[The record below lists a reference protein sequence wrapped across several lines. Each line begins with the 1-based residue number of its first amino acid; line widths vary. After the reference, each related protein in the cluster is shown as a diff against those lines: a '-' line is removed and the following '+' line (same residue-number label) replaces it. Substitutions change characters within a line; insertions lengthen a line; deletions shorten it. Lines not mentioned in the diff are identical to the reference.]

1 MWRQRSLAAIVAA
14 VILLASHAGAQQPVH
29 RIGYFGSTPL
39 PETRQAWLHGLR
51 EHGYIE
57 GQNLQIEYRYSEGRS
72 EKYPALIAEL
82 IASNPEIIVTSQS
95 NPALM
100 IHTAAPSIP
109 LVLAGVGDPV
119 GLGLVES
126 LAHPGGNV
134 TGISGLVPEGFG
146 GKTLQLLKE
155 VVPQAS
161 RIAVLIDPTMSAHQ
175 LELAKL
181 PEYGRQLGVELI
193 TVEAS
198 RPDQYEA
205 AFEKAH
211 AQGAEAIRVLNGPL
225 PFVHRAEIAKLAA
238 RYRLPAI
245 YLERRYVEDGG
256 LLSYGVNSADIFRR
270 AGAYVDKIFKGKKP
284 GDIPVEQP
292 TRFELIVNLKTANA
306 LGITV
311 PPSILAQANEV
322 IE

>member
-1 MWRQRSLAAIVAA
+1 MWRHRTFA
-14 VILLASHAGAQQPVH
+14 VIAASLILSASQAWGQQQVH
-29 RIGYFGSTPL
+29 RIGYFGSAPI
-39 PETRQAWLHGLR
+39 PEIRQAWLQGLR
-51 EHGYIE
+51 EHGYVE
-57 GQNLQIEYRYSEGRS
+57 GQNLHIEYRYSQGQS

-100 IHTAAPSIP
+100 IHTTAPSIP

-126 LAHPGGNV
+126 LRHPGGNV
-134 TGISGLVPEGFG
+134 TGIAGLVPERFL
-146 GKTLQLLKE
+146 GKQLTLLKDL
-155 VVPQAS
+155 VPQAS
-161 RIAVLIDPTMSAHQ
+161 RIAVLIDPTMTAHQ
-175 LELAKL
+175 QELRRL
-181 PEYGRQLGVELI
+181 PGAARQVGVELF

-198 RPDQYEA
+198 KPDQYED

-211 AQGAEAIRVLNGPL
+211 ARGAGAIEVLNGPL

-238 RYRLPAI
+238 RHRLPAM

-256 LLSYGVNSADIFRR
+256 LLSYGTNSADLFRR
-270 AGAYVDKIFKGKKP
+270 AGGFVDKILKGERP

-292 TRFELIVNLKTANA
+292 TRFELIVNLKAA
-306 LGITV
+306 KELGITV
-311 PPSILAQANEV
+311 PSSILAQADEV